1 MPRTERPPG
10 HDPVEGL
17 CQARR
22 TGLLFLVSV
31 LGLFLE
37 LMLIRWLGTEI
48 RIFAYLQNTVLVVCF
63 MGLGMGC
70 LRSREPFRVR
80 DVFWPLGLLTLLLAL
95 PPTRAFL
102 GKITELLTVLG
113 DFVIWSNGVSTNPVQ
128 TCLAVAAGLVLTFG
142 LMLLVWGAFV
152 PIGRLV
158 GRLME
163 DDPRTIRAYSVN
175 VVGGLVGIW
184 LFVALSALDQPPTIW
199 FAAVAALALP
209 LAMVGRPA
217 RAWGRDAA
225 LLAGV
230 VALAWLAGREP
241 GALEVRWSP
250 YQKLV
255 LSKSD
260 STQEGIGGI
269 GEYLLTVN
277 NAGYQAMLDLSPAH
291 VASDE
296 SRFNPALRGLSQYDL
311 PFLLHPAPKTA
322 LIVGAG
328 SGNDAAGALRNGV
341 ERVTAVEID
350 PAIIDLGRRYHP
362 ERPYASPK
370 VALVN
375 DDARSYF
382 AGCHGRFDV
391 ISFGLLDSHT
401 STAMTNARLDHYVYT
416 VESLRQARA
425 LLAPGGVMTLSFEA
439 QKPFIADRIARA
451 LREVFG
457 EEPLCFRIP
466 QSSFGWGGVMFV
478 AGDSGASARRI
489 AGNPRLAAVIDGWK
503 RANPVVLTGTTVVA
517 TDDWP
522 YIYLKSPSIPLLHGL
537 LALLL
542 LALFVLGAKKL
553 QIRGLVTGWDRTHWH
568 FFFLG
573 AAFLL
578 LEVQNISK
586 ASVVLGN
593 TWIVNAVIISGILAM
608 VLLAN
613 LAVSRFPRISPG
625 FAYAALLLICLGL
638 WAVDV
643 ARFNALPIVAKGIL
657 VAGLTS
663 LPMLFS
669 GMVFIRSF
677 SAVVGKDQALGANLI
692 GALVGGLLQ
701 SVTFVVGVR
710 ALIVLVAA
718 FYLVAYATRPRPSRE
733 VKSDPETPWPHS
745 RATTARSDSVVT
757 G

>member
-1 MPRTERPPG
+1 MSHSERISTG
-10 HDPVEGL
+10 DAIDEL

-22 TGLLFLVSV
+22 TALLFLVSV

-37 LMLIRWLGTEI
+37 LMLIRWVGTEI
-48 RIFAYLQNTVLVVCF
+48 RVFAYLQNTVLVVCF

-70 LRSREPFRVR
+70 LTSREAFRAR
-80 DVFWPLGLLTLLLAL
+80 DMLWPLGLLTLLLAL
-95 PPTRAFL
+95 PTTRAYL
-102 GKITELLTVLG
+102 VKITELLTVLG
-113 DFVIWSNGVSTNPVQ
+113 DFLIWSNGVSASPLQ
-128 TCLAVAAGLVLTFG
+128 TCLAVVAGLGLTFL
-142 LMLLVWGAFV
+142 LMVLIGGTFV

-184 LFVALSALDQPPTIW
+184 LFVGLSAFDQPPTVW
-199 FAAVAALALP
+199 FAVVAALTLP
-209 LAMVGRPA
+209 LAVVGRPR
-217 RAWGRDAA
+217 RAWGLDAA
-225 LLAGV
+225 VLAGV

-260 STQEGIGGI
+260 PSQDGLAGI
-269 GEYLLTVN
+269 GEYLVTVN

-296 SRFNPALRGLSQYDL
+296 MRYDPAMSGLSQYDL
-311 PFLLHPAPKTA
+311 PFLLHPEPRTA

-362 ERPYASPK
+362 ERPYDSPK
-370 VALVN
+370 VELVN
-375 DDARSYF
+375 DDARAYF
-382 AGCHGRFDV
+382 AGCRDRFDV

-439 QKPFIADRIARA
+439 QKPFIADRIGRA

-457 EEPLCFRIP
+457 EEPLCFRVP
-466 QSSFGWGGVMFV
+466 QTSYGWGGVMFI
-478 AGDSGASARRI
+478 AGDAKAAGQRI
-489 AGNPRLAAVIDGWK
+489 AANPRLATLIDHWQ
-503 RANPVVLTGTTVVA
+503 ADHPVALAGTTVVA

-522 YIYLKSPSIPLLHGL
+522 YIYLESPGIPLLYGL
-537 LALLL
+537 LAVML
-542 LALFVLGAKKL
+542 LALFVLGTKRL
-553 QIRGLVTGWDRTHWH
+553 RIRGLVTGWDRTHWH

-586 ASVVLGN
+586 ASVALGN
-593 TWIVNAVIISGILAM
+593 TWVVNAVIISGILAM
-608 VLLAN
+608 VLIAN
-613 LAVSRFPRISPG
+613 YAVARFPKVPSGPIYG
-625 FAYAALLLICLGL
+625 ALLLICLAL

-643 ARFNALPIVAKGIL
+643 ARFNGLPTVTKGVL

-669 GMVFIRSF
+669 GIVFIRSF
-677 SAVVGKDQALGANLI
+677 SAVVGKGEALGANLI

-701 SVTFVVGVR
+701 SITFVVGIR
-710 ALIVLVAA
+710 ALIVLVALL
-718 FYLVAYATRPRPSRE
+718 YLAAYATRPRAVRKVRP
-733 VKSDPETPWPHS
+733 PTGAPAPHS
-745 RATTARSDSVVT
+745 RTSAELARN
-757 G
+757 